1 MKPEVDQIL
10 NTSAMQLIGGVA
22 PQLSTSYAQSSAS
35 LLGFMMMLSAQE
47 YDRAADI
54 RAAENTDLRA
64 LFAEI
69 ADAVKDHALRT
80 RLEAASNTEDQ
91 SLKISALDTANH
103 ELRKLLIEAQTH
115 IETLDARDIEK
126 KIWSVLRAAADRRVL
141 KMPGS

>member
-1 MKPEVDQIL
+1 MKPGVDQIL
-10 NTSAMQLIGGVA
+10 NTSAMQLMGTVV
-22 PQLSTSYAQSSAS
+22 PQLPAGYAQSSAQ

-54 RAAENTDLRA
+54 RAAENADIRA

-69 ADAVKDHALRT
+69 AGAVKDHALKT
-80 RLEAASNTEDQ
+80 RLEAASETEDA

-103 ELRKLLIEAQTH
+103 ELRRLLIEAQAH
-115 IETLDARDIEK
+115 IETLGARDAEK
-126 KIWSVLRAAADRRVL
+126 KIWKVLRAAADRRVL